1 MPASISPMTAGCFSL
16 SKICP
21 KILANIRAR
30 AINNI
35 TSSSV
40 GINLLRLLLPLDGI
54 EWHHNIS

>member
-1 MPASISPMTAGCFSL
+1 L